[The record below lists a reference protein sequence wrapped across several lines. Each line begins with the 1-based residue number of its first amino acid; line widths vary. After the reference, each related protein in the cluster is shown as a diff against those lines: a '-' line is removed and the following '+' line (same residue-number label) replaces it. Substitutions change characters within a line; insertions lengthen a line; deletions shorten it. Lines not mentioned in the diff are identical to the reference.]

1 MFDIQD
7 CPADNLHELLLLL
20 PLLVPWRLAC
30 APVGD
35 SNLTLECMGTSE
47 MVSEDIGRPMEEPD
61 VLDVLDVADVADVA
75 ERMLGE
81 IEQRGVRRPNPG
93 ISAGL
98 IPCSLHRAPTMR
110 QSS

>member
-20 PLLVPWRLAC
+20 PLLVPWRLAR

-61 VLDVLDVADVADVA
+61 APDVLDAVGVAD
-75 ERMLGE
+75 RTLGE
-81 IEQRGVRRPNPG
+81 IERQGARRPNPE
-93 ISAGL
+93 ISTGL
-98 IPCSLHRAPTMR
+98 IPAVCTGHQP
-110 QSS
+110 